1 MKRRSSVLGAIALF
15 LLGICPVFAHAGCTA
30 STIVGTYGYSATGYN
45 VTHPG
50 TPTPHLLALAGTY
63 TFSADGT
70 VNRAFT
76 ISFEGVI
83 TSGVS
88 DSGTYTVN
96 ADCSGTMGF
105 NVFFGLETYN
115 LTIVGGGN
123 AIHFI
128 NSTTGIVLAGRMEKQ

>member
-1 MKRRSSVLGAIALF
+1 MKRHSSVLGAIALF
-15 LLGICPVFAHAGCTA
+15 LFGLCPVFAHAGCA
-30 STIVGTYGYSATGYN
+30 ISTIVGTYGYSATGYN

-50 TPTPHLLALAGTY
+50 TPTPHVLALAGTY
-63 TFSADGT
+63 TFNGDGT

-83 TSGVS
+83 QSAT

-96 ADCSGTMGF
+96 ADCSGTMAF
-105 NVFFGLETYN
+105 NVYFGLETYN